1 MKTFLFTLFL
11 IISTTNSSCNR
22 GQSDNILDITYII
35 QARGT
40 YKQIKFSKDLILFFG
55 VINNKKHSKKTPKT
69 LWLEMH
75 NLLNQLN
82 LNELHKIKV
91 TSNEKSRDAA
101 LTAYIEISL
110 KNEKTLTSSHFD
122 HGNPPEELEAIVN
135 ILLSQSENMD

>member
-1 MKTFLFTLFL
+1 MKTFLFSLFL

-22 GQSDNILDITYII
+22 GQSDDILDITYII

-40 YKQIKFSKDLILFFG
+40 YKQIKFSKDLILFSDA
-55 VINNKKHSKKTPKT
+55 INNKKHSKKTPET

-110 KNEKTLTSSHFD
+110 KNEKTLTSSYFD

-135 ILLSQSENMD
+135 ILLSQSQNMD

>member
-22 GQSDNILDITYII
+22 GQSDDILDITYII

-40 YKQIKFSKDLILFFG
+40 YKQIKFSKDLILFSDA
-55 VINNKKHSKKTPKT
+55 INNKKHSKKTPET

-110 KNEKTLTSSHFD
+110 KNEKTLTSSYFD

-135 ILLSQSENMD
+135 ILLSQSQNMD